1 MKKWLKRSAKVKSM
15 MALYQKTCYKEHNL
29 CGKFHNC
36 ITKCTKCSFFGAMPL
51 YYNYCVFS
59 HKFSQQSLK
68 AALHFH
74 SHMLGIRS
82 ISNQRDRLFLV
93 VYEACTVISQLLNA
107 CKTQWEGSSQSLRR
121 VTTPM
126 FQTTEKKPPQS
137 KVYQCIS

>member
-15 MALYQKTCYKEHNL
+15 MALYQKTCHKEHNL

-36 ITKCTKCSFFGAMPL
+36 ITKCTKCSFFGPMPF
-51 YYNYCVFS
+51 YYNIVFFPQILS
-59 HKFSQQSLK
+59 RKPQSCSSFSFVHIS
-68 AALHFH
+68 
-74 SHMLGIRS
+74 IRP

-93 VYEACTVISQLLNA
+93 VCEACTVVSQLLNA

-126 FQTTEKKPPQS
+126 FQTAEKKPPQS
-137 KVYQCIS
+137 KVY